1 MKSHR
6 SHDILLLCVDCH
18 ELAHS
23 SAEQVKRQVA
33 EEFDIPLVPGYAK
46 APQAAPGQLQQPVGT
61 SNPVHPYNV
70 RRSALALEK

>member
-23 SAEQVKRQVA
+23 SAEAVKRKVA
-33 EEFDIPLVPGYAK
+33 EEYDIPLVPGYAK
-46 APQAAPGQLQQPVGT
+46 APQVCSESQQPVGT
-61 SNPVHPYNV
+61 RSPVHPYNV